1 MKKLYLILPILLFF
15 IYGSFAQTTI
25 TTNYT
30 AGTTT
35 NLSGNPG
42 VVFAIDNS
50 NSHTV
55 TITDIGHYTQAG
67 NTANWTLWYNPTASL
82 TGAPSSVTTANGWI
96 EVTPSQSATNSGTA
110 GIIPV
115 LTGIEVD
122 IPANTAYRF
131 ALVSSNGLY
140 YGNASSAPNSFTDE
154 GVSIWV
160 GDNANSPG
168 YTGAFPNMTVNT
180 PRSFYGFI
188 TFTGEIDDCYS
199 PGDLTLDTLMPTT
212 AEFSWTVSPDET
224 GGYDWVLMA
233 QGDDPDIDTPIQS
246 GNATGTTLL
255 ISTLT
260 VLTDYAFFLQTN
272 CGADGPSIW
281 RSVEFQ
287 TPPTCPGVDNIQVYN
302 ITHQEAFV
310 SWTETGPATSWN
322 IEYGAPGYTP
332 GTGTSVSTTSNPHT
346 LTGLSMFTEY
356 DLYVQS
362 DCGPGDLSVW
372 FGPFNFHTTIDC
384 TAYALDITSTTDN
397 SVCGGGSVTLEATA
411 SGTGTDIL
419 WYDSLTSTTPI
430 GNGTEFQTPP
440 ISTTTSYWVAEAV
453 ASGGSL
459 SGQGKLTNTGNSAYA
474 PTETNDFGLL
484 FTANE
489 AFTIIDVEVLSAGG
503 GGPVTVELREN
514 DYLGNTVA
522 IATVNVAGGGSAASP
537 VPAVLPLNFQV
548 PTAGTYYLA
557 GYNGPSMIRDT
568 GSNTFPYPLGTVGQ
582 ITTGHTWTGSMTNT
596 YYFFYNWTISSIE
609 VECESP
615 REEVIATVNNQ
626 ADEEI
631 LTLPYTHTASTFDY
645 DNNYSGAPGT
655 DCGTTDSYLDGY
667 DVVYKY
673 TADDDYILNIE
684 LSGLTD
690 SHTAVFIYESCMDIG
705 NTCYAEGSVNE
716 NIGTHS
722 FQVAVEDTKDY
733 YIVVSSASPTDFMNY
748 TLTVTGTTCANYPA
762 PTGPAA
768 QSFINTQTLAD
779 LDVTGLDLKWYS
791 DAALANNIP
800 NSTVLVNGTTYYV
813 TQSFQGCE
821 SAALAITV
829 NEAQCNLLDVLS
841 SVDGSV
847 CGEGSVILTAQ
858 GAGAVAN
865 TALYWYENAT
875 GGNHVGVG
883 SQFTTPKLQQTTSYW
898 VAEVALSGGIPGGSG
913 AFPTYCIPTF
923 GTGCTSSDTIDD
935 FIIEDASG
943 NTILSHLNS
952 GCSPNG
958 YGNFT
963 ADANLN
969 PTFEAGKT
977 YSFTATHSYSTQRM
991 KIWIDFNKDGI
1002 FDDVDELV
1010 FTSPTGANPTIG
1022 TFTIPANVDGNIT
1035 GMRVFN
1041 NYSSLP
1047 TDACTSASS
1056 FGEVHD
1062 YKVNI
1067 SGASVV
1073 CESPRTEVIATVN
1086 EMADEQVTEP
1096 LPYVHTANTS
1106 VYGNNYEGEPG
1117 GNCNDGTPYLDGNET
1132 VYQYN
1137 PSVGGVY
1144 SIELSGLT
1152 SNNAAVFVY
1161 ESCYDIGTNCW
1172 AGAVSDGTTGNILI
1186 DEVPMYDG
1194 FDYFIVVT
1202 TATSASTD
1210 YTLTVDL
1217 ANINCSDYTAAPG
1230 GDADQFF
1237 EAGDTLDDLVVY
1249 GGNLT
1254 WYSDAAGTNVIP
1266 NTTLLVNGTT
1276 YYVKQTLNGCD
1287 SDLLGITV
1295 HEIDCSAL
1303 AIVSTT
1309 DGNIVCKGV
1318 AQLEAVGNGGPGT
1331 EIYWFS
1337 SPTSVDPIAIG
1348 TTYTTPIL
1356 TNTTS
1361 YWVSE
1366 VFLEQSAGSS
1376 GPLPTYCIPTFSTG
1390 CTSGDL
1396 IDDFILTDQS
1406 GATLINHIGSG
1417 CSPGGYGNFTNDSN
1431 LTATLIAGQTYD
1443 FTATA
1448 NFSSQRIKIWIDLNK
1463 DGVFDDA
1470 TELLYESPS
1479 GANPVIGSFT
1489 IPHNATGNTTVMRVF
1504 DRYSSLP
1511 TSACDTNVS
1520 FGEVHDYKVTIV
1532 GASMICES
1540 PRVEVFATVSQSGDK
1555 LVGALN
1561 YTDTDNTVNYGNNFS
1576 GTPGCDYTLN
1586 YLDGNDIV
1594 YKYSPV
1600 TDDIINIELT
1610 NVTNNSTG
1618 VFVYQSCG
1626 DVGTNCLAG
1635 ATSVGGVYL
1644 IEDFYA
1650 TGGQDYFIVISSE
1663 TGSTNYT
1670 LNIYGF
1676 DCNNA
1681 ATPSGDA
1688 TQYFVGTKYLTD
1700 LDIDEHTYSTGLN
1713 WYEDAAG
1720 TQPIN
1725 DPTTWQLVHNTTYY
1739 VSQTVLSCE
1748 SDLFAITA
1756 MEFDCV
1762 DLEII
1767 TTTDGIVCQSGSVTL
1782 TAQAGGVGSDIYWYS
1797 QQNGGDPIYI
1807 GNTFVTPILTNTE
1820 TYWVTEVYT
1829 ESGTGSSGPLPTYCI
1844 PTFGTGCTSGDLID
1858 DFILEDQSGNLLINH
1873 LNTGCSPNGYADY
1886 TNDPSL
1892 TATLVAGQTYNFT
1905 STANFSSQ
1913 RIKIWIDFNRDGVF
1927 DDATELLYESP
1938 SGANPVIGSF
1948 TIPHNATGNTT
1959 VMRVFDRY
1967 SSLPTSA
1974 CDTNVSFGEVHD
1986 YKVTIVGASMICESP
2001 RVEVFATVSQSGDKL
2016 VGALNY
2022 TDTDNTVNYGNNF
2035 SGTPGCDYTLNYLD
2049 GNDIV
2054 YKYSPVTDDI
2064 INIELTNVTNN
2075 STGVFV
2081 YQSCGDVG
2089 TNCLAG

>member
-1 MKKLYLILPILLFF
+1 MKQFYNYLGIIAIFF
-15 IYGSFAQTTI
+15 ISLFANAQTTI

-30 AGTTT
+30 SGTAASLT
-35 NLSGNPG
+35 GNPG

-50 NSHTV
+50 NSHPI
-55 TITDIGHYTQAG
+55 TITDVGHYAAAG
-67 NTANWTLWYNPTASL
+67 NTATWTLWYNPTAAL
-82 TGAPSSVTTANGWI
+82 TGVPSSVTTANGWI
-96 EVTPSQSATNSGTA
+96 EVTPSQSATNNGA
-110 GIIPV
+110 IGVIPV
-115 LTGIEVD
+115 LTGIQVD

-131 ALVSSNGLY
+131 ALVSSSGLN
-140 YGNASSAPNSFTDE
+140 YGGSAMAPNSFTDE

-160 GDNANSPG
+160 GNNANSPG
-168 YTGAFPNMTVNT
+168 YTGTFPNLTGNT

-188 TFTGEIDDCYS
+188 TFTGEIDDCFS
-199 PGDLTLDTLMPTT
+199 PGDLSLDTLMPTT
-212 AEFSWTVSPDET
+212 AEFSWTASPHQT
-224 GGYDWVLMA
+224 GGYDWALMNP
-233 QGDDPDIDTPIQS
+233 GDDPDVDTPIQS

-255 ISTLT
+255 ISNLT
-260 VLTDYAFFLQTN
+260 VLTDYVFFIQTD
-272 CGADGPSIW
+272 CGADGPSVW

-287 TPPTCPGVDNIQVYN
+287 TPPTCPGVDDVHVYN
-302 ITHQEAFV
+302 MTHQDAYV
-310 SWTETGPATSWN
+310 MWTETGPATSWN

-582 ITTGHTWTGSMTNT
+582 ITTGHTWTGSMTET
-596 YYFFYNWTISSIE
+596 YYFFYNWTISTGE

-667 DVVYKY
+667 DAVYKY

-722 FQVAVEDTKDY
+722 FQVSVEDTKDY

-779 LDVTGLDLKWYS
+779 LDVTGSDIAWYS
-791 DAALANNIP
+791 DAALTNPIP
-800 NSTVLVNGTTYYV
+800 ASTALVNNTTYYA

-821 SAALAITV
+821 SAALAVTV
-829 NEAQCNLLDVLS
+829 TEVQCSALEIVS
-841 SVDGSV
+841 SVDGAV
-847 CGEGSVILTAQ
+847 CGEGSAILEAQ
-858 GAGAVAN
+858 GATPSIGTEIHWFDAPS
-865 TALYWYENAT
+865 
-875 GGNHVGVG
+875 GGNLLGKG
-883 SQFTTPKLQQTTSYW
+883 NTFRTPAINTTTSFW
-898 VAEVALSGGIPGGSG
+898 ASEVAMTGEEIPGQGYVYPSTVSSGSNNNQGIMFTLTDQITLVDVEVFSVG
-913 AFPTYCIPTF
+913 A
-923 GTGCTSSDTIDD
+923 G
-935 FIIEDASG
+935 
-943 NTILSHLNS
+943 
-952 GCSPNG
+952 
-958 YGNFT
+958 
-963 ADANLN
+963 
-969 PTFEAGKT
+969 
-977 YSFTATHSYSTQRM
+977 
-991 KIWIDFNKDGI
+991 
-1002 FDDVDELV
+1002 
-1010 FTSPTGANPTIG
+1010 
-1022 TFTIPANVDGNIT
+1022 GNIT
-1035 GMRVFN
+1035 IEIRDVN
-1041 NYSSLP
+1041 NGNATIATANAVVPGGGSTANPIPLTIPLDFQIPPGTYRMLK
-1047 TDACTSASS
+1047 TSASGPPMAYTLAGATNYPYPIGNS
-1056 FGEVHD
+1056 GQ
-1062 YKVNI
+1062 I
-1067 SGASVV
+1067 TSGATATGTATTYYYFFNWTIFKGQVI
-1073 CESPRTEVIATVN
+1073 CESPREEVIATVN
-1086 EMADEQVTEP
+1086 DVADELVTEP
-1096 LPYVHTANTS
+1096 LPFAHTANTS
-1106 VYGNNYEGEPG
+1106 AYGNNYEGEPG
-1117 GNCNDGTPYLDGNET
+1117 GDCNDGTPYLDGNET
-1132 VYQYN
+1132 VYQYS

-1237 EAGDTLDDLVVY
+1237 EAGDTLDYLVVY

-1331 EIYWFS
+1331 EIYWYDAA
-1337 SPTSVDPIAIG
+1337 TGGNRVNIG
-1348 TTYTTPIL
+1348 SNFTTDVLTT
-1356 TNTTS
+1356 TTS
-1361 YWVSE
+1361 YWASE
-1366 VFLEQSAGSS
+1366 VFIEGDAPLSGQAKPMPTGTAG
-1376 GPLPTYCIPTFSTG
+1376 FST
-1390 CTSGDL
+1390 TSLYGV
-1396 IDDFILTDQS
+1396 IFNATQPFTLTSVDVYPN
-1406 GATLINHIGSG
+1406 GAGGTMGVELWDAGTNNVIESVTVTIPSGSG
-1417 CSPGGYGNFTNDSN
+1417 TDPY
-1431 LTATLIAGQTYD
+1431 
-1443 FTATA
+1443 
-1448 NFSSQRIKIWIDLNK
+1448 
-1463 DGVFDDA
+1463 
-1470 TELLYESPS
+1470 
-1479 GANPVIGSFT
+1479 T
-1489 IPHNATGNTTVMRVF
+1489 I
-1504 DRYSSLP
+1504 
-1511 TSACDTNVS
+1511 
-1520 FGEVHDYKVTIV
+1520 
-1532 GASMICES
+1532 
-1540 PRVEVFATVSQSGDK
+1540 
-1555 LVGALN
+1555 
-1561 YTDTDNTVNYGNNFS
+1561 
-1576 GTPGCDYTLN
+1576 
-1586 YLDGNDIV
+1586 
-1594 YKYSPV
+1594 
-1600 TDDIINIELT
+1600 
-1610 NVTNNSTG
+1610 
-1618 VFVYQSCG
+1618 
-1626 DVGTNCLAG
+1626 
-1635 ATSVGGVYL
+1635 
-1644 IEDFYA
+1644 
-1650 TGGQDYFIVISSE
+1650 
-1663 TGSTNYT
+1663 
-1670 LNIYGF
+1670 
-1676 DCNNA
+1676 
-1681 ATPSGDA
+1681 
-1688 TQYFVGTKYLTD
+1688 
-1700 LDIDEHTYSTGLN
+1700 
-1713 WYEDAAG
+1713 
-1720 TQPIN
+1720 
-1725 DPTTWQLVHNTTYY
+1725 
-1739 VSQTVLSCE
+1739 
-1748 SDLFAITA
+1748 
-1756 MEFDCV
+1756 
-1762 DLEII
+1762 
-1767 TTTDGIVCQSGSVTL
+1767 
-1782 TAQAGGVGSDIYWYS
+1782 
-1797 QQNGGDPIYI
+1797 
-1807 GNTFVTPILTNTE
+1807 
-1820 TYWVTEVYT
+1820 
-1829 ESGTGSSGPLPTYCI
+1829 
-1844 PTFGTGCTSGDLID
+1844 
-1858 DFILEDQSGNLLINH
+1858 
-1873 LNTGCSPNGYADY
+1873 
-1886 TNDPSL
+1886 
-1892 TATLVAGQTYNFT
+1892 
-1905 STANFSSQ
+1905 
-1913 RIKIWIDFNRDGVF
+1913 
-1927 DDATELLYESP
+1927 
-1938 SGANPVIGSF
+1938 
-1948 TIPHNATGNTT
+1948 
-1959 VMRVFDRY
+1959 
-1967 SSLPTSA
+1967 
-1974 CDTNVSFGEVHD
+1974 
-1986 YKVTIVGASMICESP
+1986 
-2001 RVEVFATVSQSGDKL
+2001 
-2016 VGALNY
+2016 
-2022 TDTDNTVNYGNNF
+2022 
-2035 SGTPGCDYTLNYLD
+2035 
-2049 GNDIV
+2049 
-2054 YKYSPVTDDI
+2054 
-2064 INIELTNVTNN
+2064 
-2075 STGVFV
+2075 
-2081 YQSCGDVG
+2081 
-2089 TNCLAG
+2089 